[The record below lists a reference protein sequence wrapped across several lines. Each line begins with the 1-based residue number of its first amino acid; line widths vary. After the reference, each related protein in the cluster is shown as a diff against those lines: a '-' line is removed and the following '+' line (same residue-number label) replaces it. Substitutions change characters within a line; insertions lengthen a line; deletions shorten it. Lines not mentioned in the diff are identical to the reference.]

1 MSDTQNRPRTL
12 TRPITSKDGPEVL
25 SIVAAQAELESAYAE
40 LKVRAVTIEKYYKAA
55 VKQGDPKLFSTVET
69 EMRLYQRVARALVKP
84 ALVAYADAIRHAI
97 LMGADQTD
105 TLLVKLLAVDAQAQK
120 LNLTD
125 ASLTSV
131 AERQKVTGAVAA
143 KALELFRAGN
153 HAEGLSQAVWA
164 NTLAEVFHCEDLPK
178 LKALGEEVNK
188 LARKKAG
195 L

>member
-25 SIVAAQAELESAYAE
+25 SIVAAQAELESAYNE

-55 VKQGDPKLFSTVET
+55 MKQGDPKLVSTYET

-84 ALVAYADAIRHAI
+84 ALVAYSDAIRHAI
-97 LMGADQTD
+97 LMGADHTD
-105 TLLVKLLAVDAQAQK
+105 KLLTILLAIDSHAQK
-120 LNLTD
+120 LDLTD
-125 ASLTSV
+125 ASLVSV
-131 AERQKVTGAVAA
+131 ADRPKVAEAVAS
-143 KALELFRAGN
+143 KALDLLKAGQ

-164 NTLAEVFHCEDLPK
+164 TTLAEVFHCEDLPK